1 MFSDNSWEIRFVD
14 IPVFRSNAGKCK
26 CRLIFKVC
34 FIFTWTNSFCYIP
47 ALIFSLCV
55 CVSALCG
62 TGWTPCGVWKH
73 YSSDEVRARETV
85 ITESIKLSFSSAAR
99 FLSLS
104 LLSCPSHQSPP
115 PTRSHFRNSLLTK
128 WHTVDILCY
137 LGDVKIYWN
146 LFFLISVIINMLSG
160 LHIITLC

>member
-14 IPVFRSNAGKCK
+14 IPVFRSNADKCK
-26 CRLIFKVC
+26 CRLIFKNVLYLHGQTV
-34 FIFTWTNSFCYIP
+34 FATFQHSF
-47 ALIFSLCV
+47 FSLCV

-115 PTRSHFRNSLLTK
+115 PIRSHFHNSLLTK

-137 LGDVKIYWN
+137 LANVKIYWN